1 MHLHLLLGELSS
13 AADLSLATGSP
24 ENLQRRGAI
33 NTQQELKD
41 KVTIMNQLV
50 KALEQDR
57 FVLMAQPIVGIRGI
71 AIMKFC

>member
-1 MHLHLLLGELSS
+1 VKHLHLLLGELSS

-33 NTQQELKD
+33 NMQQELKD

-57 FVLMAQPIVGIRGI
+57 FILMAQPIVGIRGR
-71 AIMKFC
+71 